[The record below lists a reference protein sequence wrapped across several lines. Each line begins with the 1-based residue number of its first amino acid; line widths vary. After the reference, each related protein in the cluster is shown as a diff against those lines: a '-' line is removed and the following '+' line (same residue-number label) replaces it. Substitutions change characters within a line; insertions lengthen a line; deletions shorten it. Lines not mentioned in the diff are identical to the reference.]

1 MHKFWVYSCSNAV
14 LVGGTMYSWTD
25 TTASQ
30 QLATTLMNAKD
41 NFISQAVDPVI
52 ALLPVCMYIAN
63 HTTIDLSHWKVAV
76 RYYLQLGVY
85 LQACQ
90 PSYPKNLETGLP
102 GGCGSNRIA
111 CKPHQLQEDGWF
123 QARKCINTSLC
134 RLHNLCMHSLVSWAS
149 RPLP

>member
-1 MHKFWVYSCSNAV
+1 
-14 LVGGTMYSWTD
+14 MYSWTD

-90 PSYPKNLETGLP
+90 PSYPKRL
-102 GGCGSNRIA
+102 GCLVGVDPIESLASHTN
-111 CKPHQLQEDGWF
+111 CKKMDDSKSEN
-123 QARKCINTSLC
+123 A
-134 RLHNLCMHSLVSWAS
+134 
-149 RPLP
+149 